1 MSDRGKQRFA
11 KFHLWLIRVIGV
23 IVPRRFRARF
33 RQEWEAELEY
43 REELLARWDRLDWRN
58 KLKLL
63 WRSLG
68 AFWDALWL
76 QRQRLEEDMFQDLRF
91 GFRMLLKHKGFT
103 AVAVI
108 TLALGIGANTA
119 VFTLINAFLLRALP
133 VTNPQELV
141 VINAIR
147 GRDAQGSSGYSPRI
161 SFPMYRNMR
170 ARQEVLTD
178 IFASGARR
186 PVRLSIPGGPGT
198 VEVDNVQTSR
208 VTANYWSVLGVQP
221 ALGRFFTEDEDR
233 NPNSS
238 ETAGSLVVLS
248 YSFWERQFGRD
259 PGVLDRTVIVGRSP
273 CRVIGVAA
281 RGFSGEMVGSEPDL
295 WVPLISFSPANVFE
309 NRGNVF
315 THEMGRLKPG
325 VSASQAQAAMT
336 LLYQQLIE
344 AERAQAPRR
353 NPDRAP
359 AIQDFHIRLEP
370 GATGLSFGFPHGLR
384 QTFTQPLW
392 IIMAIVA
399 LVLLIACANVANLLL
414 ARAVAR
420 RREISVRLALGCGRF
435 RLLRQLLTE
444 SLLLAALGTAAG
456 SLVAWWGSSVLLRM
470 VDTGYEPLRLALSP
484 DARVLLF
491 TAAVMALTGIGFG
504 LAPAWRASGVDL
516 ASATKDQARG
526 TGRRVKQYLGR
537 TLVIL
542 QVALSL
548 LLLIG
553 AGLLIRSLHNLQGI
567 DLGFRPEHALVFDL
581 AHNPQNHEPAA
592 LARVAHDVY
601 ERVRQIPGVERAS
614 LSTHMLLSPFSSA
627 GSLKIY
633 DYTPEQGERVQVRF
647 NSVSPDYF
655 ETVGMTL
662 VAGRGIEERDVMNA
676 PLVAVVNE
684 AMARRYFPNGS
695 AVGRIVEDNPGKPI
709 EIVGVVRDAK
719 YNDPR
724 EEVKHMVYRP
734 LWQSPTGLNV
744 LEVRTTEP
752 LSAMAGPVRN
762 ALLEV
767 TRDVMIRRMLTLSDQ
782 VDSTLASERL
792 LTTLC
797 AFFGALAL
805 LLASVGL
812 YGVLSYAVAQRTQE
826 IGVRMALG
834 ATARNVLWLVLR
846 QSLTVA
852 LIGVAFGFAL
862 ALVCTRLVSSFLYGL
877 SPTDPATI
885 ALATLLLLLVAL
897 LACYLPARRAT
908 KVDPMIALRR
918 E

>member
-1 MSDRGKQRFA
+1 MAGSKQTTRFR
-11 KFHLWLIRVIGV
+11 FWRSSVRFIGV

-43 REELLARWDRLDWRN
+43 REDLLARWDRLDWRN

-76 QRQRLEEDMFQDLRF
+76 QPQRLEDDMFQDLRF
-91 GFRMLLKHKGFT
+91 GLRMLLKHRGLT
-103 AVAVI
+103 TVAVI

-119 VFTLINAFLLRALP
+119 VFTLINALLLRALP
-133 VTNPQELV
+133 VKNPQELV
-141 VINAIR
+141 ILNVINGR
-147 GRDAQGSSGYSPRI
+147 GPGDSGYFPRI
-161 SFPMYRNMR
+161 SFPMYRDLR

-178 IFASGARR
+178 IVASGARR
-186 PVRLSIPGGPGT
+186 SIRLTIPGGAGT
-198 VEVDNVQTSR
+198 VEVDNVQTSL
-208 VTANYWSVLGVQP
+208 VTANYWSVLGVEP

-238 ETAGSLVVLS
+238 ETAGSLAVLS
-248 YSFWERQFGRD
+248 YPFWERQFGRD
-259 PGVLDRTVIVGRSP
+259 PGALDRTVIVNRSP

-281 RGFSGEMVGSEPDL
+281 RGFSGEQVGSEPDI
-295 WVPLISFSPANVFE
+295 WVPLTPFSSADLFE
-309 NRGNVF
+309 DRGRVF
-315 THEMGRLKPG
+315 THELGRLKPG
-325 VSASQAQAAMT
+325 VSLSQAQAAMT
-336 LLYQQLIE
+336 LIYQQLVR
-344 AERAQAPRR
+344 AERAQAAQK
-353 NPDRAP
+353 NSDHAT
-359 AIQDFHIRLEP
+359 AIQDFQIQLKP
-370 GATGLSFGFPHGLR
+370 GATGLSFGFPQGLR
-384 QTFTQPLW
+384 QTFTQPLRV
-392 IIMAIVA
+392 IMAIVA

-420 RREISVRLALGCGRF
+420 QREISVRLALGCGRF

-444 SLLLAALGTAAG
+444 SLLLAAFGAAAG
-456 SLVAWWGSSVLLRM
+456 LFVAWWGSHVLLRM
-470 VDTGYEPLRLALSP
+470 VDTGYAPLRLDLSP

-491 TAAVMALTGIGFG
+491 TVAVMALTGIGFG
-504 LAPAWRASGVDL
+504 LAPAWRAGSVDL
-516 ASATKDQARG
+516 ASAMKDQARG
-526 TGRRVKQYLGR
+526 AGQRAKQYLGR
-537 TLVIL
+537 TLVIF

-553 AGLLIRSLHNLQGI
+553 AGLLIRSLHNLRQI

-581 AHNPQNHEPAA
+581 AHNPQNREPEA

-614 LSTHMLLSPFSSA
+614 LSKHMLLSPFFSN
-627 GSLKIY
+627 GSLKIH
-633 DYTPEQGERVQVRF
+633 DYTPEQGDRVEAHF

-655 ETVGMTL
+655 ATVGMTL
-662 VAGRGIEERDVMNA
+662 VAGRGIEERDGMNA
-676 PLVAVVNE
+676 PLVAVINE
-684 AMARRYFPNGS
+684 AMARRYFPNGG
-695 AVGRIVEDNPGKPI
+695 AVGRIVEQSPGKPI

-719 YNDPR
+719 YNDLR
-724 EEVKHMVYRP
+724 EEIKHMVYLP
-734 LWQSPTGLNV
+734 LLQSPDELGV
-744 LEVRTTEP
+744 LEVRTTRP
-752 LSAMAGPVRN
+752 LSALAGPVRN

-767 TRDVMIRRMLTLSDQ
+767 TRDVMIRRAVTLSAQ

-792 LTTLC
+792 LTILC

-805 LLASVGL
+805 TLASVGL

-826 IGVRMALG
+826 IGVRIALG
-834 ATARNVLWLVLR
+834 ATTRNVLWLVLR
-846 QSLTVA
+846 QSLTVS
-852 LIGVAFGFAL
+852 LIGIASGFAL
-862 ALVCTRLVSSFLYGL
+862 ALVCTRLVSSYLYGL
-877 SPTDPATI
+877 SPTDPASI